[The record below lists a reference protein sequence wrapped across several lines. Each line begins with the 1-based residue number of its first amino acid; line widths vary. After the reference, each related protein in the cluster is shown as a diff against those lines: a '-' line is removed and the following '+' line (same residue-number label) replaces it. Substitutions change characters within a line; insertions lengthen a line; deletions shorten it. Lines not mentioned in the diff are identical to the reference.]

1 MIKELMNMSVI
12 TIRLNDK
19 EIHLIKEYAKAKDI
33 TISALVRET
42 VLNRIEDDTDHTDL
56 QLYRDAKEAHEKQS
70 KALSF
75 DDMMKELELE

>member
-1 MIKELMNMSVI
+1 MSVI

-19 EIHLIKEYAKAKDI
+19 EMHLIKEYAKAKDI

-42 VLNRIEDDTDHTDL
+42 VLNRIEDDTDLH
-56 QLYRDAKEAHEKQS
+56 LYRDAKEAHEKQS

-75 DDMMKELELE
+75 DDMMKELEVE